1 MECALFYY
9 QVMACPLLCLPIV
22 YLLIRI
28 KMSRLMEHS
37 NTFYHFFI
45 WMEILSIAFIILNA
59 VNVVLEGA
67 KMGDLEYLRTLL
79 LFFIRLLFLSSSLI
93 TPLVTAAAVPK
104 STRMWNEMFFRCLLI
119 VSLIL
124 PAIVNSPTLVL
135 TKDET
140 LPRND
145 IKNVEFTTRLIFLLC
160 CFLIS
165 IGSVP
170 IVIYG
175 AIHVEWAGESKTQLR
190 DRNGVVVGAAAVFAH
205 ALDTYSYIMNNTE
218 LSKTVDQTSPIIN
231 SLVLFIPPLLL
242 ILIVPSIRDALR
254 GRTKTA
260 RRLSLLP

>member
-104 STRMWNEMFFRCLLI
+104 STR
-119 VSLIL
+119 
-124 PAIVNSPTLVL
+124 
-135 TKDET
+135 
-140 LPRND
+140 
-145 IKNVEFTTRLIFLLC
+145 TTRLIFLLC

-260 RRLSLLP
+260 RRLIDFMITDVKSRTVYHCH